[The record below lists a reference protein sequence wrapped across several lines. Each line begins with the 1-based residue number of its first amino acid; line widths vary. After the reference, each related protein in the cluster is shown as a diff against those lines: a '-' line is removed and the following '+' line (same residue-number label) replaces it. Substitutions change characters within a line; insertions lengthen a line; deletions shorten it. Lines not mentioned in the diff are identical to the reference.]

1 MPVAS
6 TAAPD
11 ARKRIREPIVS
22 ASPLS
27 TSITSIWN
35 SDGTVPWTTD
45 SALQRMPGLTS
56 ASFMIGS
63 AALAAAGKAAVAS
76 SAIEAAI
83 RTLIGARLSQP
94 AADWRS

>member
-63 AALAAAGKAAVAS
+63 AALAAGTMADTI
-76 SAIEAAI
+76 SATEAAI
-83 RTLIGARLSQP
+83 RTLIRARLSQLP
-94 AADWRS
+94 ADWRR